1 VTNPVSR
8 IISRAVEVRP
18 GEMPALL
25 WSAAYFLLILT
36 SYYILR
42 PIRDEMGVVG
52 GVENLAWLFTGTLVG
67 MLLLHPLFTSLVT
80 RFPRRKFIPLIYRF
94 FIVNLVVFFLL
105 LRGASDAQAIWI
117 GRIFFIWVSVF
128 NLFVVSVFWSFMTDV
143 YRPDQSKRLF
153 GVLAVGGTIGAI
165 LGSSITSMFV
175 SALGPINLLLVSALF
190 LELACRASRML
201 DRQEERLAT
210 EAATERAEGG
220 AAVDAQASGV
230 AARGAAGAGTEARA
244 RARASATGAGAG
256 APAAAAVPRNQGE
269 DVIGGGTLDGVRDV
283 LRSSYLLGI
292 AGLML
297 FFTISSTFLYFQQA
311 AITREVFGDDSE
323 SRTRFFA
330 NVDLLVNSLTL
341 LTQLFITG
349 RLMRWLGVG
358 ASLAFLPLISVLG
371 FGVLAVAPVLTA
383 LVALQV
389 VRRAGNFAIQ
399 RPAREVLY
407 TVLSRTDKYKS
418 KNFNDT
424 FVYRVGD
431 QIGAW
436 SSTALTWMG
445 LGIAGVSMTMV
456 PFCAVWLGLA
466 LWLGVRYRRIHD
478 GEAAATSRSGAVGP
492 AEVVQGT

>member
-1 VTNPVSR
+1 MAESAAATR
-8 IISRAVEVRP
+8 FGHLIGRAVEVRP
-18 GEMPALL
+18 GEAPALL
-25 WSAAYFLLILT
+25 WSSVYFLLVLT

-42 PIRDEMGVVG
+42 PIRDDMGVLG

-80 RFPRRKFIPLIYRF
+80 RYSRRKFIPLIYRF
-94 FIVNLVVFFLL
+94 FILNLVIFFVLFRTL
-105 LRGASDAQAIWI
+105 AVPQTVWV
-117 GRIFFIWVSVF
+117 GRIFFIWVSVY

-153 GVLAVGGTIGAI
+153 GVLAVGGTVGAI
-165 LGSSITSMFV
+165 LGSSITSIFV
-175 SALGPINLLLVSALF
+175 EGVGPINLLLVSALF
-190 LELACRASRML
+190 LELACRAAAML
-201 DRQEERLAT
+201 DRQEERIAI
-210 EAATERAEGG
+210 EAAVERTETAGVGTGIAG
-220 AAVDAQASGV
+220 AAPFPR
-230 AARGAAGAGTEARA
+230 AAT
-244 RARASATGAGAG
+244 
-256 APAAAAVPRNQGE
+256 APAEAPRNQGA

-283 LRSSYLLGI
+283 LRSRYLLGI

-311 AITREVFGDDSE
+311 AITKEVFGDDSE
-323 SRTRFFA
+323 GRTQFFA
-330 NVDLLVNSLTL
+330 NIDLLVNALTL
-341 LTQLFITG
+341 LTQLFITS

-358 ASLAFLPLISVLG
+358 ASLAFLPLISVFG

-407 TVLSRTDKYKS
+407 TVLARTDKYKS

-436 SSTALTWMG
+436 SYTIITWLG

-456 PFCAVWLGLA
+456 PFSAVWMLLA
-466 LWLGVRYRRIHD
+466 LWLGWRYKAIREQKAAS
-478 GEAAATSRSGAVGP
+478 GTSATPAEPVAAA
-492 AEVVQGT
+492 

>member
-1 VTNPVSR
+1 MTNPVSR

-105 LRGASDAQAIWI
+105 FRGASDAQAVWI

-165 LGSSITSMFV
+165 LGSSITSVFV

-201 DRQEERLAT
+201 DRQEEQLAT

-220 AAVDAQASGV
+220 APVEARVSGV
-230 AARGAAGAGTEARA
+230 AARDAAGPRNE
-244 RARASATGAGAG
+244 ARASATGAS
-256 APAAAAVPRNQGE
+256 AAAPVAAAMPRNQGE
-269 DVIGGGTLDGVRDV
+269 DVIGGRTLDGVRDV

-330 NVDLLVNSLTL
+330 NVELLVNSLTL

-478 GEAAATSRSGAVGP
+478 GAAAATSRSGPVTP

>member
-1 VTNPVSR
+1 MTATNPVSR
-8 IISRAVEVRP
+8 VISRAVEVRP

-52 GVENLAWLFTGTLVG
+52 GVENLAWLFTGTLIG
-67 MLLLHPLFTSLVT
+67 MLLVHPLFTSLVT

-94 FIVNLVVFFLL
+94 FILNLVVFFLL
-105 LRGASDAQAIWI
+105 FRAASDTQAVWI

-153 GVLAVGGTIGAI
+153 GVLAVGGTVGAI
-165 LGSSITSMFV
+165 LGASITSVFV
-175 SALGPINLLLVSALF
+175 TALGPINLLLVSALF
-190 LELACRASRML
+190 LELACRAARQL

-210 EAATERAEGG
+210 EAAIERLETG
-220 AAVDAQASGV
+220 AAVRPAP
-230 AARGAAGAGTEARA
+230 
-244 RARASATGAGAG
+244 ASATEGRAGAG
-256 APAAAAVPRNQGE
+256 AAASAGAGVAGAPIAAATPRNQGE
-269 DVIGGGTLDGVRDV
+269 DIIGGRTLDGVRDV
-283 LRSSYLLGI
+283 LRSRYLLGI

-323 SRTRFFA
+323 GRTRFFA
-330 NVDLLVNSLTL
+330 NIDLLVNSLTL

-389 VRRAGNFAIQ
+389 ARRAGNFAIQ

-456 PFCAVWLGLA
+456 PFCAIWLGLA
-466 LWLGVRYRRIHD
+466 LWLGMRYRRIQE
-478 GEAAATSRSGAVGP
+478 GSATAVPRAGPVAA
-492 AEVVQGT
+492 AEVV

>member
-1 VTNPVSR
+1 MAEPVAPTTRFSHL
-8 IISRAVEVRP
+8 IGRAVEVRP
-18 GEMPALL
+18 GEAPALL
-25 WSAAYFLLILT
+25 WSSVYFLLILT

-42 PIRDEMGVVG
+42 PIRDEMGVIG

-94 FIVNLVVFFLL
+94 FILNLVVFFLL
-105 LRGASDAQAIWI
+105 FKTLNAAQTVWV

-153 GVLAVGGTIGAI
+153 GVLAVGGTVGAI
-165 LGSSITSMFV
+165 IGSSITSAFV
-175 SALGPINLLLVSALF
+175 LRLGPINLLLVSALF
-190 LELACRASRML
+190 LELACRAAAML
-201 DRQEERLAT
+201 DRQEERLAL
-210 EAATERAEGG
+210 EAAVERTEMNPGVRTS
-220 AAVDAQASGV
+220 AAVIDGKRV
-230 AARGAAGAGTEARA
+230 LNG
-244 RARASATGAGAG
+244 
-256 APAAAAVPRNQGE
+256 PRNQGE

-283 LRSSYLLGI
+283 LRSRYLLGI

-311 AITREVFGDDSE
+311 AITREVFGNDSE
-323 SRTRFFA
+323 GRTRFFA
-330 NVDLLVNSLTL
+330 NIDLLVNVLTL

-358 ASLAFLPLISVLG
+358 ASLAFLPLISVFG

-407 TVLSRTDKYKS
+407 TVLARTDKYKS

-436 SSTALTWMG
+436 SFTIITWLG

-456 PFCAVWLGLA
+456 PFSVVWVLLA
-466 LWLGVRYRRIHD
+466 LWLGRRYRNLQAWKSIPIV
-478 GEAAATSRSGAVGP
+478 E
-492 AEVVQGT
+492 

>member
-1 VTNPVSR
+1 
-8 IISRAVEVRP
+8 
-18 GEMPALL
+18 MPALL

-94 FIVNLVVFFLL
+94 FIANLVVFFLL
-105 LRGASDAQAIWI
+105 FRGASDAQSVWI
-117 GRIFFIWVSVF
+117 GRVFFIWVSVF

-165 LGSSITSMFV
+165 LGASITSVFV
-175 SALGPINLLLVSALF
+175 SALGPINLLLVSAVF
-190 LELACRASRML
+190 LELACRAARML
-201 DRQEERLAT
+201 DKQEERLAT
-210 EAATERAEGG
+210 EAAIERVEGG
-220 AAVDAQASGV
+220 AV
-230 AARGAAGAGTEARA
+230 AGAAPV
-244 RARASATGAGAG
+244 
-256 APAAAAVPRNQGE
+256 APAATAMPRNQGE
-269 DVIGGGTLDGVRDV
+269 DVIGGRTLDGVRDV

-330 NVDLLVNSLTL
+330 NIELLVNSLTL

-445 LGIAGVSMTMV
+445 LGIAGVSLTMV
-456 PFCAVWLGLA
+456 PFCAIWLGLA
-466 LWLGVRYRRIHD
+466 LWLGVRYRRIQE
-478 GEAAATSRSGAVGP
+478 GAAAAMPRGGRAASP
-492 AEVVQGT
+492 EVVQGA